1 VQPDCHIPA
10 VPLCSC
16 GRRRA
21 KRQRRAVAVEHA
33 DRNARRALR
42 NALTAR
48 QQPLLAS
55 LMLESWLARAAG
67 PAVSAPAVLSYPLSP
82 CGAGRREQPGAGCSA
97 KTRSRPGVQE
107 PVQLQEV
114 TGVDTSAKHLTDH
127 VDVINFSVNRFLT
140 GFRISFFRFCKLSS

>member
-1 VQPDCHIPA
+1 MQPDCHIPA

-48 QQPLLAS
+48 QQPLLAL
-55 LMLESWLARAAG
+55 LML
-67 PAVSAPAVLSYPLSP
+67 VSAPAVLSYPLSP